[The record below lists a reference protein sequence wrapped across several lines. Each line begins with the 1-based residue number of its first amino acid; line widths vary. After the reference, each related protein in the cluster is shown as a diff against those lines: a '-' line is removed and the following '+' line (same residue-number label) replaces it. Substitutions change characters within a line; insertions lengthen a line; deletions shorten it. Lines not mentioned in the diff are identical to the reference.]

1 MPVNPASHAP
11 LYGDIPMR
19 SRILLMISCSIVTL
33 LSACFLKPQY
43 ETLEAQLEDSR
54 IQKYQTEKSLEYLE
68 NKLSHAER
76 KLQLMAAEL
85 KDSED
90 ARNKCAEDLKDLQA
104 QYTYLKNINLQ
115 LSENIKVLR
124 LELNK
129 KKSVVEL
136 QEKVIQLLDDTKK
149 TIQTSLK
156 DQIAAQE
163 VEVIEAE
170 NKLKVIFVDKI
181 LFDSGS
187 AEINPKGKELLRVL
201 AKSLKEIK
209 NQNIV
214 IEGHTDNVSLTAN
227 LMKRFPSNWEL
238 STARASAVAHFFQ
251 EERGIDPQRLSACGY
266 SFYRPVAPNDTEQG
280 RRQNRRIEIV
290 LGPPE

>member
-1 MPVNPASHAP
+1 M
-11 LYGDIPMR
+11 Y
-19 SRILLMISCSIVTL
+19 SRILLVISCSIVMV

-43 ETLEAQLEDSR
+43 STLEAQLEDSR
-54 IQKYQTEKSLEYLE
+54 IQKSQAKNRLEYLE
-68 NKLSHAER
+68 SELSQAER

-85 KDSED
+85 KDSQKE
-90 ARNKCAEDLKDLQA
+90 RNKFAKDVQDLEA

-115 LSENIKVLR
+115 LLENIKILK

-136 QEKVIQLLDDTKK
+136 QEKVIQLLDDTKE

-187 AEINPKGKELLRVL
+187 AEINPRGKELLRVL
-201 AKSLKEIK
+201 AKSLKENK

-251 EERGIDPQRLSACGY
+251 EERGIDPQRLSARGY
-266 SFYRPVAPNDTEQG
+266 SFYRPVAPNDTEEG

-290 LGPPE
+290 LGPLE

>member
-1 MPVNPASHAP
+1 M
-11 LYGDIPMR
+11 
-19 SRILLMISCSIVTL
+19 ILFPIVMA
-33 LSACFLKPQY
+33 LSACLPKSQY
-43 ETLEAQLEDSR
+43 MKLEAQLEDSR
-54 IQKYQTEKSLEYLE
+54 TQNSQTE
-68 NKLSHAER
+68 NR
-76 KLQLMAAEL
+76 LQRMTAQLT
-85 KDSED
+85 DSEE
-90 ARNKCAEDLKDLQA
+90 ARTKCAQDVKDLQA
-104 QYTYLKNINLQ
+104 QITYLKNINLQ
-115 LSENIKVLR
+115 LSENNKILR
-124 LELNK
+124 LEVNK
-129 KKSVVEL
+129 KKSVIEL
-136 QEKVIQLLDDTKK
+136 QGKVIQLLDDTKE

-163 VEVIEAE
+163 VEVVEAE

-187 AEINPKGKELLRVL
+187 AEINPTGKELLRVL
-201 AKSLKEIK
+201 AKSLKANK

-214 IEGHTDNVSLTAN
+214 VEGHTDNVSLTAY

-251 EERGIDPQRLSACGY
+251 EEGQIDPQRLSACGY
-266 SFYRPVAPNDTEQG
+266 SYYRPVASNDTEEG

>member
-1 MPVNPASHAP
+1 MHSK
-11 LYGDIPMR
+11 
-19 SRILLMISCSIVTL
+19 ILLIFSCSIVML
-33 LSACFLKPQY
+33 LSACVLTPQY
-43 ETLEAQLEDSR
+43 TTMKAELEESR
-54 IQKYQTEKSLEYLE
+54 IQKSQADERLKILE
-68 NKLSHAER
+68 NELNQAEKR
-76 KLQLMAAEL
+76 LHVAL
-85 KDSED
+85 KDSEE
-90 ARNKCAEDLKDLQA
+90 ALNKHAKDLKDLQI

-115 LSENIKVLR
+115 LSENIKTLK

-129 KKSVVEL
+129 KKSVIEI

-149 TIQTSLK
+149 TIETSLK

-201 AKSLKEIK
+201 AKSLKENK

-227 LMKRFPSNWEL
+227 LIKRFPSNWEL

-251 EERGIDPQRLSACGY
+251 EERGIDPQRLSARGY
-266 SFYRPVAPNDTEQG
+266 SFYRPVAPNDTEEG

-290 LGPPE
+290 LGPSE

>member
-1 MPVNPASHAP
+1 
-11 LYGDIPMR
+11 MR
-19 SRILLMISCSIVTL
+19 NRIWLMILCPIVMV
-33 LSACFLKPQY
+33 LSACFLKPQQP
-43 ETLEAQLEDSR
+43 TLEELR
-54 IQKYQTEKSLEYLE
+54 VQTSQAEQRLEYLE
-68 NKLSHAER
+68 GELSQAER
-76 KLQLMAAEL
+76 KLRLMTAQLT
-85 KDSED
+85 DSED
-90 ARNKCAEDLKDLQA
+90 ARNKCAQDVKDLQA
-104 QYTYLKNINLQ
+104 QITYLKNINLQ
-115 LSENIKVLR
+115 LSENNKILS

-129 KKSVVEL
+129 KKSVIEL
-136 QEKVIQLLDDTKK
+136 QGKVIQLLDDTKK

-163 VEVIEAE
+163 VEVVETG

-187 AEINPKGKELLRVL
+187 ADINPKGRELLRVL
-201 AKSLKEIK
+201 AKSLKVNK

-214 IEGHTDNVSLTAN
+214 VEGHTDNVALTAY

-251 EERGIDPQRLSACGY
+251 KEGKIDPQRLSARGY
-266 SFYRPVAPNDTEQG
+266 SFYRPVASNDTKEG

>member
-1 MPVNPASHAP
+1 MA
-11 LYGDIPMR
+11 
-19 SRILLMISCSIVTL
+19 
-33 LSACFLKPQY
+33 LSACLPNSQFTK
-43 ETLEAQLEDSR
+43 LEAQLEDSR
-54 IQKYQTEKSLEYLE
+54 IQMSQT
-68 NKLSHAER
+68 ER
-76 KLQLMAAEL
+76 KLEGMTAEL
-85 KDSED
+85 KDSEE
-90 ARNKCAEDLKDLQA
+90 ARHKCAKDLEDLRTQN
-104 QYTYLKNINLQ
+104 TYLKKINLQ
-115 LSENIKVLR
+115 LSENIKILR
-124 LELNK
+124 WELNK
-129 KKSVVEL
+129 KKSVIEL
-136 QEKVIQLLDDTKK
+136 QGQVIQLLDDTKK

-187 AEINPKGKELLRVL
+187 AEINPRGKELLRVL
-201 AKSLKEIK
+201 AQSLKENK

-214 IEGHTDNVSLTAN
+214 VDGHTDNVPLTAD
-227 LMKRFPSNWEL
+227 LMRRFPSNWEL

-251 EERGIDPQRLSACGY
+251 EEGKIDPQRLSARGY
-266 SFYRPVAPNDTEQG
+266 SFYRPVAPNDTEEG